1 VREHLARDDL
11 RRAGT
16 PAEEDADVVDRIEAL
31 APEWVHA
38 MHGGTLTQ
46 AALPSYIR
54 ALREQRF
61 AFEGTL
67 LGRKVVPD
75 DADVV
80 TE

>member
-1 VREHLARDDL
+1 VTSSTGSKGSRPNGFTRC
-11 RRAGT
+11 T
-16 PAEEDADVVDRIEAL
+16 AERSRKR
-31 APEWVHA
+31 HY
-38 MHGGTLTQ
+38 
-46 AALPSYIR
+46 PSYIR

-80 TE
+80 TG